1 MTLDTWGYETGV
13 DGDTLNST
21 NTDGSALVVL
31 TGGTSAKISTSTPM
45 HGTRCAEYI
54 GTSAPGGVYEE
65 HAIAATAVLGR
76 IFIRFVGSL
85 PSGDTAVVWL
95 GNGSSQRA
103 HIEVT
108 ALGQLRVRDDA
119 NGAQWITAGG
129 QSTATIAADTWYR
142 LVYFFDMT
150 AGQFRVAVYAGDGT
164 TPISGLDTG
173 LRTGMSLGADSYTRR
188 RHGAKSSTS
197 SSVVTVRI
205 DDPALDDAPSG
216 FNSMPY
222 GTPPIID
229 AGAHQ
234 NVAAAATVNLS
245 ASASDPDGSIV
256 SYAWSFDYPN
266 SGAPTLTGGTT
277 ATPSFTAGALGSL
290 YILRCT
296 VTDNDGFTGSD
307 TVEVRVPVAGAT
319 SQRIVPANG
328 TAVGVW
334 TIAGGSANHGAA
346 LSDESDT
353 TYIESPAVSASEVS
367 LRVRVT
373 PGAVKS
379 AGAFKERL
387 WTDTGTAN
395 ATFRL
400 YEGTTLRQSWTQALT
415 NVPTEYTFTVS
426 SGVLAAIADSSS
438 LFTELAVTT

>member
-1 MTLDTWGYETGV
+1 MTLDTWGYDTGAN
-13 DGDTLNST
+13 GDNLDSS
-21 NTDGSALVVL
+21 NTGGAGLIVL

-45 HGTRCAEYI
+45 HGTRCAEYV
-54 GTSAPGGVYEE
+54 GTSASGGVYEE
-65 HAIAATAVLGR
+65 HNIAATAVLGR

-85 PSGDTAVVWL
+85 PSADTAVVWL

-129 QSTATIAADTWYR
+129 QSTATIVADTWYR
-142 LVYFFDMT
+142 LVYYFDMT
-150 AGQFRVAVYAGDGT
+150 AGQFRVAVYTGDGA

-173 LRTGMSLGADSYTRR
+173 LRTGISLGADSYTRR

-197 SSVVTVRI
+197 STTVTVRI
-205 DDPALDDAPSG
+205 DDPAFEDAATG

-222 GTPPIID
+222 GTPPIVD

-234 NVAAAATVNLS
+234 NVAAASTVTLGAT
-245 ASASDPDGSIV
+245 ASDPDGSIA
-256 SYAWSFDYPN
+256 SYAWSFDYPT
-266 SGAPTLTGGTT
+266 SGAPALTGSSTS
-277 ATPSFTAGALGSL
+277 TPSFTAGALGSL

-296 VTDNDGFTGSD
+296 VTDNDGFTASD
-307 TVEVRVPVAGAT
+307 TVEVRVPIAGAT
-319 SQRIVPANG
+319 SQRVVPTNG
-328 TAVGVW
+328 TAVGSW
-334 TIAGGSANHGAA
+334 TIGGGAANHGAA

-353 TYIESPAVSASEVS
+353 TYVESPAVSASETS
-367 LRVRVT
+367 LRVRIT
-373 PGAVKS
+373 PGAVKAS
-379 AGAFKERL
+379 GSLKERL

-395 ATFRL
+395 ATLRL

-415 NVPTEYTFTVS
+415 NVPTEYTFTLS
-426 SGVLAAIADSSS
+426 SGTLAAIADSSN
-438 LFTELAVTT
+438 LYVELAVVA